1 MRLLAAAAAVAL
13 VAGCGGGSSRMSKAD
28 YEQKIQADGKAV
40 QKAVSKINGSA
51 SLGSLATQIGS
62 AEQAVKAAADD
73 LDSIKPP
80 QDAEADN
87 KTIVL
92 ALRTIDTQLVRLHA
106 AAKRSD
112 IAGAQAAG
120 AAIQNAPEVKAAQ
133 RAAKDLKQKGY
144 KIGVLG
150 QT

>member
-1 MRLLAAAAAVAL
+1 MPFLAAAAAVAL
-13 VAGCGGGSSRMSKAD
+13 VAGCGGSSRLSKAD

-40 QKAVSKINGSA
+40 QKVVSKINGSA
-51 SLGSLATQIGS
+51 SLGSLATQIGA

-73 LDSIKPP
+73 LDTIKPP

-92 ALRTIDTQLVRLHA
+92 ALRTIDTQLVRLQA
-106 AAKRSD
+106 AAKKGD
-112 IAGAQAAG
+112 IAAAQAAG
-120 AAIQNAPEVKAAQ
+120 AAIQNAPEIKAAQ

-144 KIGVLG
+144 KIGALG

>member
-1 MRLLAAAAAVAL
+1 MPLLAAAAAVAL

-106 AAKRSD
+106 AAKKSD
-112 IAGAQAAG
+112 IAGAQPAA
-120 AAIQNAPEVKAAQ
+120 APTRKRPEVKPAR
-133 RAAKDLKQKGY
+133 RAARNWRRRAYRTG
-144 KIGVLG
+144 
-150 QT
+150 